1 MPKEHKRAAKDE
13 HDKIV
18 INPTFDNIFT
28 LIFLLE
34 VIFCFYC
41 FYVRSVENSA
51 KADHIFDNDL
61 AVFTLVRILSKCRY
75 NQSTN
80 KTNTVSCHRLIGD
93 LRYSSSFHCDIRTHL
108 ENDFEKQ
115 TF

>member
-61 AVFTLVRILSKCRY
+61 AVFTLVRIL
-75 NQSTN
+75 
-80 KTNTVSCHRLIGD
+80 
-93 LRYSSSFHCDIRTHL
+93 
-108 ENDFEKQ
+108 
-115 TF
+115 